1 MADEADDPMLDSV
14 LEVYL
19 LWLFGWVLLWKLV
32 GDSVSRYLLPWAQK
46 IVDAPLYQ
54 MPQISWGSD
63 VLAATYRGLCSVVS
77 RPTRNEGI
85 LSGCPLLLHM
95 WIHERFDIGRPK
107 ADLSEYTRCCP
118 KTPTVGVLYYR
129 Q

>member
-1 MADEADDPMLDSV
+1 MADEADDPMLDSF

-19 LWLFGWVLLWKLV
+19 LWLFGWVLLWESV

-46 IVDAPLYQ
+46 IADAPLDQ
-54 MPQISWGSD
+54 MPQISWGSA

-77 RPTRNEGI
+77 RPAHKEGI

-95 WIHERFDIGRPK
+95 WIHERSTSVGPRPTSRSIPE
-107 ADLSEYTRCCP
+107 AARRHRL
-118 KTPTVGVLYYR
+118 
-129 Q
+129 